1 MRHRSPKV
9 RHPVPILLLAGFLAL
24 GLRAAPAAAQSV
36 SSAQVVGAIRKGV
49 HFLLSKARKHLFWER
64 GQRAGI
70 GGGPST
76 SVYGGQTALVLESL
90 LYVQQSLHLKS
101 VNLFKDP
108 LKGAIP
114 FVIKLRPH
122 ATYVASFQANALT
135 LLPKKRI
142 WNTNA
147 AIAYDARFLL
157 QSMHLDGGYSY
168 AIYPG
173 RTQKF
178 PTSPGN
184 WDSSNTQYGNLGVW
198 ACAHHGLEIPRR
210 YWRIARR
217 HWMLAQHP
225 SGNWG
230 YWGFVGR
237 PTRSTTRGQI
247 FTPAGLAS
255 LFISDEFL
263 NADNSSTRPV
273 RDPAVALGLHWLN
286 RNFDPNQNN
295 TYAMYGVV
303 RTGLASGL
311 ATFGTHDWYRD
322 YARTLI
328 NMQQPDGSWP
338 ACFWDVSPIASTAYA
353 LLVLDRGLN
362 PVFMNKLQYTHH
374 YFGRWNV
381 HPRDLANVCSWM
393 GRTFETPLNWQ
404 VVNIHTP
411 ARRWLNAPVLYIS
424 GFKAPQF
431 SAGQI
436 AKLRAFVNA
445 GGMVFCS
452 PVRGSI
458 GFRNGIMKIA
468 QHIQGDNYEFH
479 KLSRRSPIY
488 TIRPWLHFYTP
499 LFGLSNGVRDTWI
512 VSPLDIGG
520 IWQRRQFSRT
530 ADWQLAE
537 NLYLYATG
545 KSFLPD
551 RLQSL
556 HVPTPASPP
565 TKSIT
570 VGLLEYKGNWN
581 PEPGAWPRLARLAA
595 LDSGLAVKVKNVS
608 CIPSNAQAVPLLH
621 LTGTAGWTPA
631 AADIGSFKNYL
642 DHGGMLFIDSA
653 AGSPAFTAAVQT
665 MLAKIYPAHPLR
677 RLPAGAV
684 IITGKFTGSVSG
696 NNVGQVAYRKFYYQN
711 HHHARTKP
719 RLFGIRIHHR
729 WVVVMSRSDMTSG
742 FLGTNCWGISGLTP
756 RWSQKLAEN
765 ILLYARIHAMPSK

>member
-1 MRHRSPKV
+1 MKLRWPNFFRLLPMLIFAGLMAIGFNTA
-9 RHPVPILLLAGFLAL
+9 PVP
-24 GLRAAPAAAQSV
+24 AQDV
-36 SSAQVVGAIRKGV
+36 SSVQVIGAIRKGV
-49 HFLLSKARKHLFWER
+49 HFLLNKARPHSFWER

-101 VNLFKDP
+101 LSLFNDP

-157 QSMHLDGGYSY
+157 QSMHPDGGYSY
-168 AIYPG
+168 AVYPG
-173 RTQKF
+173 RKQKF
-178 PTSPGN
+178 PTTSGN

-210 YWRIARR
+210 YWLIAQH

-230 YWGFVGR
+230 YWGFPGR
-237 PTRSTTRGQI
+237 PAHSTARGQI

-263 NADNSSTRPV
+263 DMNGSSERPA

-295 TYAMYGVV
+295 TYAMYGLV

-311 ATFGTHDWYRD
+311 ATFGTHDWYRN

-362 PVFMNKLQYTHH
+362 PVFMNKLQYTPH
-374 YFGRWNV
+374 YFGRWNA

-393 GRTFETPLNWQ
+393 TRTFETPLNWQ
-404 VVNIHTP
+404 VVDIHTP
-411 ARRWLNAPVLYIS
+411 ASRWLNAPVLYIS
-424 GFKAPQF
+424 GFNAPHF
-431 SAGQI
+431 SAAQSARLQKFI
-436 AKLRAFVNA
+436 QA

-458 GFRNGIMKIA
+458 AFRNGIMKIA
-468 QHIQGDNYEFH
+468 QKIQGNHYEFH
-479 KLSRRSPIY
+479 RLSKSSPVY

-520 IWQRRQFSRT
+520 IWQRRRFSQT
-530 ADWQLAE
+530 AEWQLAE
-537 NLYLYATG
+537 NIYLYATG
-545 KSFLPD
+545 KGFLPN

-556 HVPTPASPP
+556 HVPAPASPP
-565 TKSIT
+565 TTSLA

-595 LDSGLAVKVKNVS
+595 LHPGLAVKVQKVAS
-608 CIPSNAQAVPLLH
+608 VPSDGKVIPLLH
-621 LTGTAGWTPA
+621 LTGTAAWVPA
-631 AADIGSFKNYL
+631 PADIRLFKHYL
-642 DHGGMLFIDSA
+642 DRGGMLFIDSA
-653 AGSPAFTAAVQT
+653 GGSPAFTTAMQN
-665 MLAKIYPAHPLR
+665 MLVKMYPKSPLR
-677 RLPAGAV
+677 RLPAGAAV
-684 IITGKFTGSVSG
+684 FTGKVSG
-696 NNVGQVAYRKFYYQN
+696 SLSGNDVRKVAYRKFYLQ
-711 HHHARTKP
+711 HHHLRTKP
-719 RLFGIRIHHR
+719 RLFGIRRDHR
-729 WVVVMSRSDMTSG
+729 WVVVMSRSDITSG
-742 FLGTNCWGISGLTP
+742 FLGTDCWGISGLTP
-756 RWSQKLAEN
+756 HWSQKLAEN
-765 ILLYARIHAMPSK
+765 ILLYAHVHAPAAK